1 MARVSTQRTGTWAAP
16 TTTRSR
22 LALEVASELIGKHG
36 VPPQARITLRSR
48 PGAPIYSE
56 LGIFGS
62 DAPSVFEDVARG
74 DVHLAI
80 INPAELLAL
89 ANNGTGPF
97 KEPIPVRTITVIPS
111 DDQFL
116 FAIHERTGI
125 ERFEDIKAKRYP
137 LRVSVRAQPDHSD
150 HVYISEV
157 LKAVGVSLDDIV
169 SWGGEVHLHPGIP
182 TAEEAQQVADG
193 EFDAIFD
200 EAVNRWAPSAHR
212 LGMRFMNF
220 DEPLLQRL
228 ESMGFRR
235 ARVNAQLYPEVAA
248 VVDVETLD
256 FSGWPVFVRAD
267 VPDELVHHICEALEE
282 RKDRIPWQGEGP
294 LPLDRMC
301 IDAIDAPLTV
311 PLHPAAEQ
319 FWRGRGYIS

>member
-48 PGAPIYSE
+48 PGAPSYSE

-150 HVYISEV
+150 HVYVSEV

-235 ARVNAQLYPEVAA
+235 AQVNAELYPEVAA
-248 VVDVETLD
+248 VVDVATLD

-282 RKDRIPWQGEGP
+282 RKDRIPWQGDGP

>member
-1 MARVSTQRTGTWAAP
+1 
-16 TTTRSR
+16 
-22 LALEVASELIGKHG
+22 
-36 VPPQARITLRSR
+36 VPPQARITLRTR
-48 PGAPIYSE
+48 PGEEAYSE

-89 ANNGTGPF
+89 AYNGAGPF
-97 KEPIPVRTITVIPS
+97 QAPIPVRTITVIPS

-116 FAIHERTGI
+116 FAIHERAGI
-125 ERFEDIKAKRYP
+125 ERFEDIRKTRYP
-137 LRVSVRAQPDHSD
+137 LRVSVRAQTDHSD
-150 HVYISEV
+150 HVYVSEV
-157 LKAVGVSLDDIV
+157 LKAVGVSLDEIV
-169 SWGGEVHLHPGIP
+169 SWGGEVHRHRAIP
-182 TAEEAQQVADG
+182 TEREVQQVADG

-200 EAVNRWAPSAHR
+200 EAVNRWAPAGHR
-212 LGMRFMNF
+212 IGMRFMNF
-220 DEPLLQRL
+220 DEPLLQHL
-228 ESMGFRR
+228 EAMGFRR
-235 ARVNAQLYPEVAA
+235 ARVNAQMYPELAA
-248 VVDVETLD
+248 VVNVDTLD

-267 VPDELVHHICEALEE
+267 VSDQMVHDICSALEE

-311 PLHPAAEQ
+311 PFHPAAEQ
-319 FWRGRGYIS
+319 FWRERGYIA

>member
-1 MARVSTQRTGTWAAP
+1 MARVSTQRTGTWAP
-16 TTTRSR
+16 PSITRSR
-22 LALEVASELIGKHG
+22 LVLEVASELVGKRG
-36 VPPQARITLRSR
+36 VPAQARITMRR
-48 PGAPIYSE
+48 QGANNPWE
-56 LGIFGS
+56 FGIFGS
-62 DAPSVFEDVARG
+62 DAPSVFEEVSRG
-74 DVHLAI
+74 EVQMAI

-89 ANNGTGPF
+89 AYNGAGPF

-125 ERFEDIKAKRYP
+125 ERFEDIKARRYP
-137 LRVSVRAQPDHSD
+137 LRVSVRAQLDHSD
-150 HVYISEV
+150 HVYITEV
-157 LKAVGVSLDDIV
+157 LKAVGVTLDDIV
-169 SWGGEVHLHPGIP
+169 SWGGEVHRHPSIP
-182 TAEEAQQVADG
+182 TENETRRVAQG

-200 EAVNRWAPSAHR
+200 EAVNRWAPSAHEI
-212 LGMRFMNF
+212 GMRFMNF

-228 ESMGFRR
+228 EGMGFRR
-235 ARVNAQLYPEVAA
+235 ARVNAALYPEVAA
-248 VVDVETLD
+248 VVDVATLD

-267 VPDELVHHICEALEE
+267 VPDEMVDHICEALEE

-311 PLHPAAEQ
+311 PLHPAAER

>member
-1 MARVSTQRTGTWAAP
+1 
-16 TTTRSR
+16 
-22 LALEVASELIGKHG
+22 VASELIGKQG
-36 VPPQARITLRSR
+36 VPPQARVILRTR
-48 PGAPIYSE
+48 PGEGSSSE

-62 DAPSVFEDVARG
+62 DAPSVFQDVASG
-74 DVHLAI
+74 QVHMAI
-80 INPAELLAL
+80 INPGEILAL
-89 ANNGTGPF
+89 ANNGAGPF
-97 KEPIPVRTITVIPS
+97 TEPIPVRTITVIPS

-125 ERFEDIKAKRYP
+125 ERFEDITERRYP
-137 LRVSVRAQPDHSD
+137 LRISVRAQTDHSD

-157 LKAVGVSLDDIV
+157 LKAVGVTLDDIV
-169 SWGGEVHLHPGIP
+169 AWGGEIHRHPGIP
-182 TAEEAQQVADG
+182 RENEVRQVAAG

-200 EAVNRWAPSAHR
+200 EAVNRWAPAAHAT
-212 LGMRFMNF
+212 GMRFMNF
-220 DEPLLQRL
+220 EEPLLQRL
-228 ESMGFRR
+228 EAMGFRR

-267 VPDELVHHICEALEE
+267 VPDELVHSICEALEA

-301 IDAIDAPLTV
+301 VDTLDAPLTV

-319 FWRGRGYIS
+319 FWRERGYLS

>member
-1 MARVSTQRTGTWAAP
+1 VARISTERTGTWVAP
-16 TTTRSR
+16 TTTRSL

-36 VPPQARITLRSR
+36 VPPQARITLRTR
-48 PGAPIYSE
+48 PGEGSHSE
-56 LGIFGS
+56 FGIFGS
-62 DAPSVFEDVARG
+62 DAPSVFDEVARG
-74 DVHLAI
+74 DVDMGI
-80 INPAELLAL
+80 INPAEILAL

-97 KEPIPVRTITVIPS
+97 KVPIPVRTITVIPS

-137 LRVSVRAQPDHSD
+137 LRISVRAQTDHSD
-150 HVYISEV
+150 HVYIGEV

-169 SWGGEVHLHPGIP
+169 SWGGAVHRHPGIP
-182 TAEEAQQVADG
+182 REPEVRQVTDG

-200 EAVNRWAPSAHR
+200 EAVNRWAPAAHQA
-212 LGMRFMNF
+212 GMRFMNF
-220 DEPLLQRL
+220 DEPLLERL
-228 ESMGFRR
+228 EGMGFRR
-235 ARVNAQLYPEVAA
+235 AQVNAQLYPEVAA
-248 VVDVETLD
+248 VLDVETLD

-267 VPDELVHHICEALEE
+267 VSDEMVHHICGALEE

-294 LPLDRMC
+294 LPLDQMC

-311 PLHPAAEQ
+311 PLHPAAEE
-319 FWRGRGYIS
+319 FWRGRGYLS

>member
-1 MARVSTQRTGTWAAP
+1 MARISTERIGTWAAP
-16 TTTRSR
+16 ATTRSR
-22 LALEVASELIGKHG
+22 LALEVASELIGKSG
-36 VPPQARITLRSR
+36 IPPQARISMRRQGSEN
-48 PGAPIYSE
+48 PWE

-62 DAPSVFEDVARG
+62 DSPSVFEEVARG
-74 DVHLAI
+74 DIQMAI

-89 ANNGTGPF
+89 ANNGVGPF

-137 LRVSVRAQPDHSD
+137 LRVSIRAQLDHPT
-150 HVYISEV
+150 HVFVNEV
-157 LKAVGVSLDDIV
+157 LSAVGVTLDDIV
-169 SWGGEVHLHPGIP
+169 SWGGEIHRHTSIP
-182 TAEEAQQVADG
+182 REGETRQVAEG
-193 EFDAIFD
+193 QFDAIFD
-200 EAVNRWAPSAHR
+200 EAVNRWAPSAHQI
-212 LGMRFMNF
+212 GMRFMNF

-228 ESMGFRR
+228 EAMGFRR
-235 ARVNAQLYPEVAA
+235 ARVNPQLYPEVAA
-248 VVDVETLD
+248 VVKVETLD

-267 VPDELVHHICEALEE
+267 VPDEIVHHICAALEE

-294 LPLDRMC
+294 LPLDQMC

-311 PLHPAAEQ
+311 PLHPAAEE
-319 FWRGRGYIS
+319 FWRNRGYIS